1 MANGIGEL
9 NFCQSSLICCSFS
22 AVANDDWAADDD
34 DDDGADDEAAKQA
47 GRQQLGNQATRQLN
61 NQKATAGKAAFYMS
75 RIRNEAQIARIS
87 RKSRDESSVR
97 RKK

>member
-1 MANGIGEL
+1 MMTEL
-9 NFCQSSLICCSFS
+9 LLLMMMMTLMGLMMRQPSR
-22 AVANDDWAADDD
+22 
-34 DDDGADDEAAKQA
+34 QA

-87 RKSRDESSVR
+87 RKSRDAVKSSYKLVYNLPDTNT
-97 RKK
+97 K